1 LPAQSA
7 PIVKLVSYIQGEE
20 DRLGLLMDEKV
31 YDVHQMDNEFPD
43 NMLEFL
49 WEGPDIMNRLKEYA
63 RNISMQPNLY
73 SEQSQP
79 VDNLTLLSPVP
90 HPVSFRDAYA
100 FREHVET
107 ARLNRNK
114 EMIPEFYQFPVF
126 YFSNANSVQGPGN
139 IYCMPDHMEKL
150 DFELEVAA
158 VIGKEGRN
166 IRAEEADQHIAG
178 FCVMNDLSARQ
189 LQSEEMKLN
198 LGPAKGKD
206 FATTIGPWLVTP
218 DELQDYVVD
227 AKDNHEGTNYNLTM
241 TATVNGEE
249 VSRGTM
255 ADMEWTFAEIIERCS
270 YGVDLFPGEIIGSGT
285 VGTGCFLEL
294 NGTGKRKDPN
304 YNPQWLQ
311 DGDVVELKVNGLGKL
326 HNTILQEDMTYSILE
341 KKKGRT

>member
-1 LPAQSA
+1 M
-7 PIVKLVSYIQGEE
+7 KLVSYIRGEE
-20 DRLGLLMDEKV
+20 DGLGIIVNHHV
-31 YDVHQMDNEFPD
+31 YDVNELDGQLPD

-49 WEGPDIMNRLKEYA
+49 WEGPAAMNKLHQHFRKLSNNPRTYDTNPHLLE
-63 RNISMQPNLY
+63 
-73 SEQSQP
+73 
-79 VDNLTLLSPVP
+79 DLTLLAPVP
-90 HPVSFRDAYA
+90 HPVSCRDAYA

-114 EMIPEFYQFPVF
+114 EMIPEFDQFPVF
-126 YFSNANSVQGPGN
+126 YFTNANSVQGPGI

-166 IRAEEADQHIAG
+166 IRAEDADEHIAG
-178 FCVMNDLSARQ
+178 FCIMNDLSARQ

-218 DELQDYVVD
+218 DELKEYL
-227 AKDNHEGTNYNLTM
+227 TNPKADHKGANYALTM
-241 TATVNGEE
+241 TAKVNEE
-249 VSRGTM
+249 QVSQGSM

-294 NGTGKRKDPN
+294 NGTAKRKNPN
-304 YNPQWLQ
+304 YQPRWLQ
-311 DGDVVELKVNGLGKL
+311 DGDVVELEVGGLGAL
-326 HNTILQEDMTYSILE
+326 QNTVLQEETDYSILA
-341 KKKGRT
+341 KKK